1 MLIDPELRQRVIKS
15 LSWMVDDMRNRFDE
29 CRNNLELGSQGG
41 YSEELT
47 EAIDLLNYL
56 SKIACRTTVT
66 VDPQAV
72 IQWTEQ
78 QCRDQAVMIGL
89 TEEWGSGYYNTY
101 ASQGWRKGNGV
112 PITDVP
118 LHMTKLRNSGHDYAP
133 QEKTKGKG
141 LRKMPILMGKVCAEK
156 EGDFLCGKPAVFYR
170 GHIGYPYHQCAKHI
184 SEETKQAFRE
194 QGYDV

>member
-15 LSWMVDDMRNRFDE
+15 LSWMVEDNCNRSDE
-29 CRNNLELGSQGG
+29 CRLNFEPESKGG

-56 SKIACRTTVT
+56 KKIACRTTVT

-72 IQWTEQ
+72 IQLTEQ

-89 TEEWGSGYYNTY
+89 TDDWGSAYYNTY
-101 ASQGWRKGNGV
+101 ASQGWCKGNGV
-112 PITDVP
+112 PITDVR
-118 LHMTKLRNSGHDYAP
+118 LHMVKLRNDGFEFSK
-133 QEKTKGKG
+133 KTATNERR
-141 LRKMPILMGKVCAEK
+141 RKMPILMGKVCGEK
-156 EGDFLCGKPAVFYR
+156 ENDRSCGRPAVFYR
-170 GHIGYPYHQCAKHI
+170 ADLTYPYHQCANHI
-184 SEETKQAFRE
+184 SEKVKQAFRE